1 MQILTRTIQQLI
13 PSILLI
19 LTLQS
24 CKEDSTPPTPLNPQE
39 IINSLTQ
46 NYTQL
51 PEASIA
57 ISADSSVF
65 AQYIDPTD
73 IYPHGTLGDVWEGTG
88 LAVYHEGRFKEL
100 ALPDNQVFEDITPRL
115 VDVDGDATPELI
127 CICTDVD
134 LGAGIAIYRLTE
146 MGIEEYAF
154 VQEIGTTF
162 RWLNLAAVYDL
173 DQDGNLDLAWVE
185 TPHIGG
191 VLKVGTIREGEITV
205 AAEHPYV
212 TNHEIG
218 ERNLCASALD
228 ETRKLI
234 MSSQSRTKV
243 VYITYENGELT
254 RVLEVQQVLDLTQ
267 PIYDQ
272 LPNTVFLN
280 DNNCR
285 F

>member
-1 MQILTRTIQQLI
+1 MRTIQQT
-13 PSILLI
+13 ILFLLL

-24 CKEDSTPPTPLNPQE
+24 CKKDPTPPTTLNPQE
-39 IINSLTQ
+39 VIDALTQ
-46 NYTQL
+46 NYNQL

-65 AQYIDPTD
+65 AQYIEPTD

-88 LAVYHEGRFKEL
+88 LVVYHEGQFKEL
-100 ALPDNQVFEDITPRL
+100 QLPDNQIFEDITPRL
-115 VDVDGDATPELI
+115 VDVDGDDTPELI
-127 CICTDVD
+127 CIRTDVN
-134 LGAGIAIYRLTE
+134 LGGGVAIYRLTE
-146 MGIEEYAF
+146 TGMEEYAF
-154 VQEIGTTF
+154 VREIGTVF
-162 RWLNLAAVYDL
+162 RWLNIAAVYDL
-173 DQDGNLDLAWVE
+173 DQDGNIDLAWVE

-191 VLKVGTIREGEITV
+191 VLKVGRIQEGEIMV
-205 AAEHPYV
+205 DAEHPFV
-212 TNHEIG
+212 TNHAIG
-218 ERNLCASALD
+218 ERNLCGSALD
-228 ETRKLI
+228 ETRQLI

-243 VYITYENGELT
+243 VYVTYENGELT